1 LSLGVVIIKKYLA
14 PILATGLLTLSG
26 IAFAQIPETQ
36 HSNGVAYISGGVG
49 EDEALAMVV
58 ESKQWPLMLEL
69 SQLENGRG
77 VWIFGA
83 QIKITNDQKKVIFDA
98 ISEGPYILINLEPG
112 TYSIEAAYQ
121 GVVQKQSVAVKVGQ
135 NQKLSIF
142 WK

>member
-1 LSLGVVIIKKYLA
+1 MKKYLA
-14 PILATGLLTLSG
+14 PILTVGLLALSG
-26 IAFAQIPETQ
+26 TAFAQIPETQ
-36 HSNGVAYISGGVG
+36 HSDGIAYISGGVG
-49 EDEALAMVV
+49 EDEALAIVA

-83 QIKITNDQKKVIFDA
+83 QIKIMNDQKKVIFDA
-98 ISEGPYILINLEPG
+98 VSEGPYILINLEAG
-112 TYSIEAAYQ
+112 AYFIEASYQ
-121 GVVQKQSVAVKVGQ
+121 GVVQKQSVAVKAGQ

>member
-1 LSLGVVIIKKYLA
+1 MVIIKKYLA

-112 TYSIEAAYQ
+112 TYSIEATYQ

>member
-1 LSLGVVIIKKYLA
+1 MKKYLA
-14 PILATGLLTLSG
+14 PILTVGLLALSG
-26 IAFAQIPETQ
+26 TTFAQIPETQ
-36 HSNGVAYISGGVG
+36 HSDGIAYISGGVG
-49 EDEALAMVV
+49 EDEALAIVA

-83 QIKITNDQKKVIFDA
+83 QIKIMNDQKKVIFDA
-98 ISEGPYILINLEPG
+98 VSEGPYILINLEAG
-112 TYSIEAAYQ
+112 AYFIEASYQ
-121 GVVQKQSVAVKVGQ
+121 GVVQKQSVAVKAGQ

>member
-1 LSLGVVIIKKYLA
+1 VVIIKKYLA

-112 TYSIEAAYQ
+112 TYSIEATYQ

>member
-1 LSLGVVIIKKYLA
+1 VVIIKKYLA
-14 PILATGLLTLSG
+14 PILAAGLLTLSG

-112 TYSIEAAYQ
+112 TYSIEATYQ
-121 GVVQKQSVAVKVGQ
+121 GVVQKQSVAAKVGQ

>member
-1 LSLGVVIIKKYLA
+1 MSLGVVIIKKYLA
-14 PILATGLLTLSG
+14 PILAIGLLTLSG

-112 TYSIEAAYQ
+112 TYSIEATYQ
-121 GVVQKQSVAVKVGQ
+121 GVVQKQSVAAKVGQ

>member
-1 LSLGVVIIKKYLA
+1 MKKYLA
-14 PILATGLLTLSG
+14 PILTVGLLALSG
-26 IAFAQIPETQ
+26 TTFAQIPETQ
-36 HSNGVAYISGGVG
+36 HSDGIAYISGGVG
-49 EDEALAMVV
+49 EDEALAIVA

-83 QIKITNDQKKVIFDA
+83 QIKIMNDQKKVIFDA
-98 ISEGPYILINLEPG
+98 VSEGPYILINLEAG
-112 TYSIEAAYQ
+112 AYFIEASYQ
-121 GVVQKQSVAVKVGQ
+121 GVVQKQSVAVKTGQ

>member
-1 LSLGVVIIKKYLA
+1 VVIIKKYLA

-112 TYSIEAAYQ
+112 TYSIEATYQ
-121 GVVQKQSVAVKVGQ
+121 GVVQKQSVAAKVGQ

>member
-1 LSLGVVIIKKYLA
+1 VVIIKKYLA
-14 PILATGLLTLSG
+14 PILAAGLLTLSG

-112 TYSIEAAYQ
+112 TYSIEATYQ

>member
-1 LSLGVVIIKKYLA
+1 MVIIKKYLA

-121 GVVQKQSVAVKVGQ
+121 GVVQKQSVALKVGQ

>member
-1 LSLGVVIIKKYLA
+1 
-14 PILATGLLTLSG
+14 
-26 IAFAQIPETQ
+26 
-36 HSNGVAYISGGVG
+36 
-49 EDEALAMVV
+49 
-58 ESKQWPLMLEL
+58 MLEL

>member
-1 LSLGVVIIKKYLA
+1 VVIIKKYLA

>member
-1 LSLGVVIIKKYLA
+1 MSLGVVIIKKYLA
-14 PILATGLLTLSG
+14 PILAAGLLTLSG

-112 TYSIEAAYQ
+112 TYSIEATYQ
-121 GVVQKQSVAVKVGQ
+121 GVVQKQSVAAKVGQ

>member
-1 LSLGVVIIKKYLA
+1 
-14 PILATGLLTLSG
+14 LTLSG

-112 TYSIEAAYQ
+112 TYSIEATYQ
-121 GVVQKQSVAVKVGQ
+121 GVVQKQSVAAKVGQ

>member
-1 LSLGVVIIKKYLA
+1 MVIIKKYLA
-14 PILATGLLTLSG
+14 PILAAGLLTLSG

-112 TYSIEAAYQ
+112 TYSIEATYQ
-121 GVVQKQSVAVKVGQ
+121 GVVQKQSVAAKVGQ

>member
-1 LSLGVVIIKKYLA
+1 VVIIKKYLA
-14 PILATGLLTLSG
+14 PILAIGLLTLSG

-112 TYSIEAAYQ
+112 TYSIEATYQ

>member
-1 LSLGVVIIKKYLA
+1 MVIIKKYLA

-36 HSNGVAYISGGVG
+36 HSDGIAYISGGVG
-49 EDEALAMVV
+49 EDEALAIVA

>member
-1 LSLGVVIIKKYLA
+1 MKKYLG
-14 PILATGLLTLSG
+14 PFLAISLLALSG

-36 HSNGVAYISGGVG
+36 HSNGIAYISGGVG
-49 EDEALAMVV
+49 EDEALAIVA

-83 QIKITNDQKKVIFDA
+83 QIKILNDQKKVIFDA
-98 ISEGPYILINLEPG
+98 VSEGPYILINLEAG
-112 TYSIEAAYQ
+112 AYFIEASYQ
-121 GVVQKQSVAVKVGQ
+121 GVVQRQSAAVKTGQ

>member
-1 LSLGVVIIKKYLA
+1 MSLGVVIIKKYLA

>member
-112 TYSIEAAYQ
+112 TYSIEATYQ

>member
-1 LSLGVVIIKKYLA
+1 
-14 PILATGLLTLSG
+14 
-26 IAFAQIPETQ
+26 
-36 HSNGVAYISGGVG
+36 
-49 EDEALAMVV
+49 
-58 ESKQWPLMLEL
+58 MLEL

-112 TYSIEAAYQ
+112 TYSIEATYQ

>member
-1 LSLGVVIIKKYLA
+1 MKKYLA
-14 PILATGLLTLSG
+14 PILTVGLLALSG
-26 IAFAQIPETQ
+26 TTFAQIPETQ

-112 TYSIEAAYQ
+112 TYSIEATYQ

>member
-1 LSLGVVIIKKYLA
+1 MKKYLA
-14 PILATGLLTLSG
+14 PILTVGLLALSG
-26 IAFAQIPETQ
+26 TAFAQIPETQ
-36 HSNGVAYISGGVG
+36 HSDGIAYISGGVG
-49 EDEALAMVV
+49 EDEALAIVA

-83 QIKITNDQKKVIFDA
+83 QIKIMNDQKKVIFDA
-98 ISEGPYILINLEPG
+98 VSEGPYILINLEAG
-112 TYSIEAAYQ
+112 AYFIEASYQ
-121 GVVQKQSVAVKVGQ
+121 GVVQKQSVAVKTGQ

>member
-1 LSLGVVIIKKYLA
+1 MSLGVVIIKKYLA

-112 TYSIEAAYQ
+112 TYSIEATYQ

>member
-1 LSLGVVIIKKYLA
+1 MVIIKKYLA

>member
-1 LSLGVVIIKKYLA
+1 MKKYLA
-14 PILATGLLTLSG
+14 PILTVGLLALSG
-26 IAFAQIPETQ
+26 IVFAQIPETQ
-36 HSNGVAYISGGVG
+36 HSDGIAYISGGVG
-49 EDEALAMVV
+49 EDEALAIVA

-83 QIKITNDQKKVIFDA
+83 QIKIMNDQKKVIFDA
-98 ISEGPYILINLEPG
+98 VSEGPYILINLEAG
-112 TYSIEAAYQ
+112 AYFIEASYQ
-121 GVVQKQSVAVKVGQ
+121 GVVQKQSVAVKAGQ